1 MPAGGRPAGQAASGQ
16 HGALLLQLHGR
27 SHRRVERFEC
37 GTVGDAAHRGH
48 HGARWAGVPVRVRAH
63 VQQRAGVARA
73 GGAGAAGGRQPRPQR
88 CAAGL
93 VLPQGPAPLHA
104 PSAARATLRP
114 GPRAGAVQA
123 RRHSGS
129 RLPTTAAVLPTPPAP
144 SPPAIAAGFT
154 AATAEE
160 HNRDMQPD
168 RCARADSASCRQPRA
183 CGGEQLR
190 GGADSDGGGG
200 RRRRAL
206 AQARGGCNSPA
217 APLEA
222 TAAVSEARSLLAL
235 RGGGVPPLT
244 IVYLVNKR

>member
-1 MPAGGRPAGQAASGQ
+1 MPGGGQAAAAGRAGEAAAVTSAPARQPMPCQQEAGQAASGQ

-129 RLPTTAAVLPTPPAP
+129 RLPTTAAVLPTPP
-144 SPPAIAAGFT
+144 PPPPPP
-154 AATAEE
+154 
-160 HNRDMQPD
+160 QPPRH
-168 RCARADSASCRQPRA
+168 RCGLHCRH
-183 CGGEQLR
+183 
-190 GGADSDGGGG
+190 G
-200 RRRRAL
+200 RR
-206 AQARGGCNSPA
+206 AQSGYA
-217 APLEA
+217 
-222 TAAVSEARSLLAL
+222 ARSM
-235 RGGGVPPLT
+235 RTG
-244 IVYLVNKR
+244 